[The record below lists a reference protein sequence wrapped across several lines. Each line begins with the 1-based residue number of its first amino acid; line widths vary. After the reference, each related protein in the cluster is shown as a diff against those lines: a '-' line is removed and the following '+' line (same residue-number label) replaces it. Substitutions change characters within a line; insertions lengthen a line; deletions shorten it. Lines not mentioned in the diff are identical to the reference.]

1 MENVQ
6 KVVIPGQGQTSDREI
21 SVVERKYFE
30 LPEGFPEV
38 PPGYEEWKGSK
49 TVNYISVFFTEDD
62 YAYVVRQMQY
72 KRQRQMRLFYKWSV
86 LSFTYSDYND
96 VISIIYSG
104 SRDHISLSLSPEEF
118 LSIPYTEFRRNV
130 LSAFGVYDFVNETEI
145 PKGVSGT
152 FGAAVKALD
161 EAYDEVCGN
170 FLKISALLTSIVA
183 NTNDFKIF
191 GCKNIFEFAE
201 KRWDYGSTSVKN
213 FLAIAEKFMSGQEL
227 LPAAEGYGYS
237 QLVELSSV
245 PEAALSEFNPKMT
258 VQEIRKKKKEA
269 LEGEKEEKEKAPKKE
284 KEIDVFK
291 TSIRAFFW
299 GFKIPYTDPASSGYK
314 VYRKA
319 LREVVQKLNSEFG
332 LGISINF

>member
-6 KVVIPGQGQTSDREI
+6 KVIVPGYGQTSDREI

-30 LPEGFPEV
+30 LPKDFPEV

-72 KRQRQMRLFYKWSV
+72 NRQRQMRLFYKWSV
-86 LSFTYSDYND
+86 LSFTYPDYND

-191 GCKNIFEFAE
+191 GCKDIFEFAE

-213 FLAIAEKFMSGQEL
+213 FLSIGLKFMEGAEL
-227 LPAAEGYGYS
+227 LPGYETYSYS
-237 QLVELSSV
+237 QLVELLPV
-245 PEAALSEFNPKMT
+245 PEDMLHEFNAGMT
-258 VQEIRKKKKEA
+258 VAEIRRKKKDLLEA
-269 LEGEKEEKEKAPKKE
+269 PKEEKESKPKKE
-284 KEIDVFK
+284 SDLDVFK

>member
-21 SVVERKYFE
+21 SVVERKYFD
-30 LPEGFPEV
+30 LPEDFPEI
-38 PPGYEEWKGSK
+38 PAGYEDWKFAK
-49 TVNYISVFFTEDD
+49 TVDNLTDFLTEAD
-62 YAYVVRQMQY
+62 YVYVVRQMQY
-72 KRQRQMRLFYKWSV
+72 KRQREMRLFYKN
-86 LSFTYSDYND
+86 YSLYFIFPDRD
-96 VISIIYSG
+96 GKISIFFYNP
-104 SRDHISLSLSPEEF
+104 RVFQVLNMYPEEF
-118 LSIPYTEFRRNV
+118 LTIPYTEFRRNV
-130 LSAFGVYDFVNETEI
+130 LSWFGVYDFVNETEI

-161 EAYDEVCGN
+161 EAYDEVRGN

-191 GCKNIFEFAE
+191 GCKDIFEFAE

-213 FLAIAEKFMSGQEL
+213 FLSIGLKFMEGAEL
-227 LPAAEGYGYS
+227 LPGYETYSYS
-237 QLVELSSV
+237 QLVELLPV
-245 PEAALSEFNPKMT
+245 PEDMLHEFNAGMT
-258 VQEIRKKKKEA
+258 VAEIRRKKKDLLEAPKE
-269 LEGEKEEKEKAPKKE
+269 EKAPKKE

-291 TSIRAFFW
+291 TSLRAFFW
-299 GFKIPYTDPASSGYK
+299 GYKIPYDDPGSSGYK

-332 LGISINF
+332 LNISTNF